1 MKQLRI
7 SCVKQIFEYAT
18 PVWYQKLTDQWK
30 DKIQK
35 VQNTALHKNLGAF
48 KSTPAKPM
56 KFDSEA
62 LPANIRKKTCDK
74 FAIWATRSVSPKN
87 RNSLTALIQER
98 VTLNW
103 FLIESSK

>member
-1 MKQLRI
+1 MKQLHI

-62 LPANIRKKTCDK
+62 LPAKIRKK
-74 FAIWATRSVSPKN
+74 
-87 RNSLTALIQER
+87 R
-98 VTLNW
+98 VTNLPSELLDLW
-103 FLIESSK
+103 VQRIETR